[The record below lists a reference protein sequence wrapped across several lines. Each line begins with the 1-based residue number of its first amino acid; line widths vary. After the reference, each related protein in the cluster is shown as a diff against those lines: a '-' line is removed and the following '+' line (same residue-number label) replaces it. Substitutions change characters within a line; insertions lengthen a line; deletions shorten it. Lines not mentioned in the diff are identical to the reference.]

1 MILDTSFV
9 IDVLRNRKEAIEK
22 SAQLDKTDEP
32 IFITV
37 VSVFEL
43 WQIWNLLGEKK
54 KRILVEFVDSFGMLS
69 FDSESAQR
77 AGEVQS
83 ELMKLGLRIDPE
95 DCMIAGI
102 ALTSGQV
109 ILSRDNH
116 YSRIKG
122 LRVEKY

>member
-22 SAQLDKTDEP
+22 STQLDNSDEP
-32 IFITV
+32 IFITSI
-37 VSVFEL
+37 SVFEL

-54 KRILVEFVDSFGMLS
+54 KRILAEFVDSFGMLS
-69 FDSESAQR
+69 FDSENAQL

-83 ELMKLGLRIDPE
+83 ELMKSGLQIDPE

-102 ALTSGQV
+102 ALTSGQA
-109 ILSRDNH
+109 ILTRDKH

-122 LRVEKY
+122 LKVQSY

>member
-54 KRILVEFVDSFGMLS
+54 KRILV
-69 FDSESAQR
+69 
-77 AGEVQS
+77 
-83 ELMKLGLRIDPE
+83 
-95 DCMIAGI
+95 
-102 ALTSGQV
+102 
-109 ILSRDNH
+109 
-116 YSRIKG
+116 
-122 LRVEKY
+122 